1 MTKEEYIEELEGI
14 KDPQL
19 REEFAKQY
27 HNDSL
32 ADKKVLL
39 AKAQASLGMY
49 EGLKAVADATTVSP
63 LTYAFNE
70 SESGLRNLV
79 DPNSPSNWMKVSSGD
94 LLKAAIKGGYVK
106 DVPEFAPE
114 WKKQEKREQF
124 AKFLDMLARESTD
137 QGRRNAVRE
146 YENVK
151 WYNPEK
157 LINSTLLHTYEK
169 RAKEQALKGE
179 GASSY
184 GDLSANDLGTIS
196 ADILASSL
204 MGAGAG
210 GIAKAAAGR
219 GLGTYAGLQTGA
231 NVAGSDF
238 AAGLL
243 GGAGSVLNRSVN
255 TDEGVRGYEWATE
268 PLLTGALNVVATPA
282 VARKAVQGVGSALGL
297 NGAKVN
303 NVGVRKAIGAAND
316 LAEQKYV
323 EPKLAAALQEME
335 ANSGRT
341 VKNSPIT
348 EETQSKINSMF
359 DKLNDGISDTPGKSY
374 SLYDELQALYEKSGR
389 DTKIMNEHMP
399 SADLDIDFAPSDARF
414 RMELDKKIKDLEYE
428 VGDVAASTAEEQA
441 MKRREA
447 QRTLDYFKNFRD
459 LMDNDLIDARE
470 YLFNRNP
477 GKVDAPVSEYVL
489 NSATADVPFFEVGKH
504 VPKYDRDII
513 KDYIANANSGMNIA
527 YDNGLATKIK
537 DLMRKYPEFDTYV
550 KSQRTV
556 PGNNISMW
564 ESLGRTVPGNNMS
577 MLEFLGRT
585 VDDIETPI
593 NAPMINEVPG
603 GMGRRVYGTGPVF
616 MKTTPWTARGIL
628 GAAGY
633 GATDVVG
640 DVVKPM
646 VVQSRLTKYDKP
658 DNSMEAIDARLK
670 KIRDISENKNR
681 AVEAALSWK
690 YDPSIPEED
699 QLTAEERNI
708 INQWRAKKLDE
719 AMNGR

>member
-1 MTKEEYIEELEGI
+1 MTKEEYIKELEGME
-14 KDPQL
+14 DPKL

-27 HNDSL
+27 HNDSM

-79 DPNSPSNWMKVSSGD
+79 DPNSPSNWMNMSTD
-94 LLKAAIKGGYVK
+94 ALLKAAIKGGYVK

-124 AKFLDMLARESTD
+124 GKFLNMLARESTD

-146 YENVK
+146 YENTK
-151 WYNPEK
+151 WYHPKK

-169 RAKEQALKGE
+169 RAKEQALNGE

-184 GDLSANDLGTIS
+184 GGLSANDLGTIS

-210 GIAKAAAGR
+210 GIAKSAAGR

-238 AAGLL
+238 AAGVL
-243 GGAGSVLNRSVN
+243 GGAGSVLNRAVN

-297 NGAKVN
+297 NGARVN
-303 NVGVRKAIGAAND
+303 NIGVRKAMGAANE
-316 LAEQKYV
+316 LAERKYV

-359 DKLNDGISDTPGKSY
+359 DKLNDGISDTPGKNY

-399 SADLDIDFAPSDARF
+399 NTGSVDFAPSDARF

-428 VGDVAASTAEEQA
+428 VGDVAASTAEEQT

-459 LMDNDLIDARE
+459 MMDNGLVDARE
-470 YLFNRNP
+470 YLFNKNP

-504 VPKYDRDII
+504 VPQYDLDII
-513 KDYIANANSGMNIA
+513 KDYIANANRGMNID
-527 YDNGLATKIK
+527 YDNGLAIKIK
-537 DLMRKYPEFDTYV
+537 DLMRKYPEFDAYV

-556 PGNNISMW
+556 PGNGMSLW
-564 ESLGRTVPGNNMS
+564 ESLGRTM
-577 MLEFLGRT
+577 
-585 VDDIETPI
+585 DDIETPI
-593 NAPMINEVPG
+593 TAPMINEVPG
-603 GMGRRVYGTGPVF
+603 GMGRRVYGTDPVF
-616 MKTTPWTARGIL
+616 KRTTPWTAKDIL

-633 GATDVVG
+633 GATDIAG

-646 VVQSRLTKYDKP
+646 VVQSRLAKYDKP
-658 DNSMEAIDARLK
+658 DNSMEALDAK
-670 KIRDISENKNR
+670 VEKIRKVKPE
-681 AVEAALSWK
+681 ALEAALSWK
-690 YDPSIPEED
+690 YDPGIEESM

>member
-14 KDPQL
+14 KDPNL

-27 HNDSL
+27 HNDSM

-79 DPNSPSNWMKVSSGD
+79 DPNSPSNWMKVSSDD

-124 AKFLDMLARESTD
+124 GKFLNMLARESND

-146 YENVK
+146 YEKLK
-151 WYNPEK
+151 WYDPQK
-157 LINSTLLHTYEK
+157 LLNSTLLHTYEK
-169 RAKEQALKGE
+169 RAKEQALKGK
-179 GASSY
+179 GAASY
-184 GDLSANDLGTIS
+184 GDLSADDLGTIS

-219 GLGTYAGLQTGA
+219 GLGTYAGLRTGA

-238 AAGLL
+238 AAGWL
-243 GGAGSVLNRSVN
+243 GGAGSVLNRAVN

-282 VARKAVQGVGSALGL
+282 VARKAVQGVGGALGL

-303 NVGVRKAIGAAND
+303 NIGVRKAIGAANAVAD
-316 LAEQKYV
+316 QKYV

-341 VKNSPIT
+341 VKNSPVS

-359 DKLNDGISDTPGKSY
+359 DTLNDGIPDTPGKTY

-389 DTKIMNEHMP
+389 DTKIMNEYMP
-399 SADLDIDFAPSDARF
+399 NTGSVNFAPSDARF
-414 RMELDKKIKDLEYE
+414 RMELDEKIKDLEYE
-428 VGDVAASTAEEQA
+428 VGNVAASTVEEQS

-459 LMDNDLIDARE
+459 MMDNGLIDARE
-470 YLFNRNP
+470 YLYARNP
-477 GKVDAPVSEYVL
+477 GKVEAPVSEYVL
-489 NSATADVPFFEVGKH
+489 NRTTVDVPFFELGKH
-504 VPKYDRDII
+504 VPQYDLDIM
-513 KDYIANANSGMNIA
+513 KDYIANANRGMNIA

-537 DLMRKYPEFDTYV
+537 DLMRKYPEFADYV
-550 KSQRTV
+550 KSQRTL
-556 PGNNISMW
+556 PGSNISLW
-564 ESLGRTVPGNNMS
+564 ES
-577 MLEFLGRT
+577 LGRT

-593 NAPMINEVPG
+593 NLLDDIETPINLPMINEVPV
-603 GMGRRVYGTGPVF
+603 GMGRRVYGTDPVNR
-616 MKTTPWTARGIL
+616 TIPWTTKDIL

-633 GATDVVG
+633 GATDVAS
-640 DVVKPM
+640 DIVKPM

-658 DNSMEAIDARLK
+658 DNSMEALDARLK

-708 INQWRAKKLDE
+708 INRWRAKKLDE
-719 AMNGR
+719 AMNWR